1 MNPFISYALLI
12 PFGIV
17 IYLIWRPWYVRF
29 PKWEDAFPAV
39 LLIGTPLAL
48 VFCHVIYF
56 YTPGTFHSDFQNF
69 FFTLDGWRAG
79 YSSVGLLIS
88 AVLTVLIASAIHR
101 LPKIELL
108 DLYSPAA
115 FVASA
120 IWRTGCFVHG
130 CCYGAPTSV
139 PWAVRFTLSSE
150 LGIKTPPCHPVQ
162 IYEVLF
168 SIAVLLILPFAIR
181 KFDIRPGKGVILGV
195 CLTVYSLERFLL
207 EFFRIGGTSERT
219 ALGMSA
225 TQLFALA
232 VIIAVTVTFIL
243 LSNKKHDRKP

>member
-1 MNPFISYALLI
+1 MNAFLSYGLLI

-17 IYLIWRPWYVRF
+17 IYLLWRPWYVKF
-29 PKWEDAFPAV
+29 PKWQDAFPAV
-39 LLIGTPLAL
+39 ILIGTPLTL
-48 VFCHVIYF
+48 IMCHVIYF

-69 FFTLDGWRAG
+69 FFTFDGWRAG
-79 YSSVGLLIS
+79 YSSVGLLIG
-88 AVLTVLIASAIHR
+88 AVLTVLIASVIHH
-101 LPKIELL
+101 LPTIELL

-120 IWRTGCFVHG
+120 VWRVGCFVHG

-162 IYEVLF
+162 LYEVLF
-168 SIAVLLILPFAIR
+168 SIVVLLILPFAIR
-181 KFDIRPGKGVILGV
+181 KNDIHPGKGVILGV
-195 CLTVYSLERFLL
+195 CLMVYSLERFIL
-207 EFFRIGGTSERT
+207 EFFRIGGTSTRI

-232 VIIAVTVTFIL
+232 VIIAVMVTSAFL
-243 LSNKKHDRKP
+243 LNLKSNLKS